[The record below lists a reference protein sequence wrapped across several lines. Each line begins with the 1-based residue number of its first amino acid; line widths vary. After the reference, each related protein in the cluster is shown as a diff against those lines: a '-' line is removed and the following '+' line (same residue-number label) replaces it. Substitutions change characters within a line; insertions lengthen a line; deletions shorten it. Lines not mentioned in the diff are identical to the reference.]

1 MARRNLV
8 NIDEKILRETI
19 RIGADA
25 GINNIPARKIAK
37 NCDITD
43 ATVFEHFQTK
53 ENLILQAKLFID
65 KNIERMQSSI
75 KMNESEYVSSVKG
88 AWQTIFK
95 YLIENP
101 IETKFYDRYR
111 HSEYYKPTISAAK
124 DGYLSKVYKY
134 LKSINPEINE
144 YEFSFQV
151 IWAHIVETTINVA
164 MQISENKMKYND
176 ETTEFVYKLIF
187 GGVMEGIRKR

>member
-19 RIGADA
+19 RIGAEA

-65 KNIERMQSSI
+65 KNIEKIQSSI
-75 KMNESEYVSSVKG
+75 KMNESEYISSVKE
-88 AWQTIFK
+88 AWLACFR

-101 IETKFYDRYR
+101 IEAKFYDRFR
-111 HSEYYKPTISAAK
+111 HSEYYKPTISVAK
-124 DGYLSKVYKY
+124 DGYLQKIYHY
-134 LKSINPEINE
+134 LTSVNPEIKE
-144 YEFSFQV
+144 YEFAFQV

-164 MQISENKMKYND
+164 MQIAEGKMKYND
-176 ETTEFVYKLIF
+176 QTTEFVYKLIF
-187 GGVMEGIRKR
+187 GGIIEGIRK